1 MSFTDIFIRRPVLAI
16 VVSLV
21 ILVLGLKAFPS
32 MTVRQYP
39 LTQNAVVTI
48 STAYPG
54 ASPETIAGFITTPI
68 EKAVAQASGIDY
80 MTSSSTLGFSTI
92 YANLRLNQDTS
103 KSLAEIIT
111 QVNSVRNQM
120 PTESQASVI
129 SLSVG
134 DTFGSVVIAFTSK
147 VLPANKISDYL
158 IRVVQ
163 PQIQAVE
170 GVQQA
175 QIMGEKRFAVR
186 VWLKP
191 EKLAAYGLSA
201 RDVSTVLVANN
212 YLSALGQTKGDM
224 VALSLLAS
232 TNMQSIDEFKRLI
245 VRESNGGYVRLED
258 IADVELGAESYTSR
272 VLYDGRYAVMISVQ
286 VAPSANVLDVA
297 NRVKAMLPQIQK
309 QLPEGLTAD
318 VAYDASKYITNS
330 ISEVESTLFES
341 ILIVVL
347 VIFAFLGSPRAVF
360 IPVITIPLS
369 LVGTGIFMLMFG
381 FTINILTLL
390 ALVLAIGLVVDD
402 AIIVVENVSRHLEE
416 GKTPMEAALQ
426 GARELA
432 SPIIA
437 MTLVLVAVFVPIGF
451 MGGLTGALFTEFAFT
466 LVGAV
471 VISAI
476 NALTLSPM
484 MASRML
490 RSHHDTKA
498 AWERKVVSYI
508 DEKFD
513 WLHSR
518 YQRLLHA
525 TLNELGVVVA
535 FAVIVLGSIYGL
547 FIFSKSELAPQEDQ
561 GFIIG
566 SLTPSPTATLDQ
578 NLLWLNQ
585 AYGIAKTFPEVEHVF
600 QVASAGQNMAGL
612 VLKPWSD
619 RSKTA
624 SDIQQPLQTKFN
636 MIAGVKGAVFQPSS
650 LPGPRGLGVQFAV
663 LTTDPFEKLNDVAQQ
678 IMAEAQKSGMFMFLD
693 SDLKYDQPQV
703 RMQLDRDKIASY
715 GLTMSDVGGAMS
727 SMLGGGYVNYFSLSG
742 RAYQVVPQVER
753 DARQNYAQLT
763 DYYIKNASGT
773 AIPLSAVAS
782 FKTEVVPESLNH
794 FQQQNAATINAVPRP
809 GVTSGEA
816 LSKLQQIA
824 TKVMP
829 SGYRLDYGGMT
840 RQQVQEA
847 SSLTETF
854 FFALIIIFLTLAA
867 LFESFRDPL
876 TILIAVPM
884 SIFGALLFIT
894 LGVGGASLNIYTEV
908 GLVTLIGLISKHGIL
923 IVRFANDLQ
932 AQGHSKREAI
942 EQAAA
947 IRLRPIMMTTAAM
960 VLGVLPL
967 IIATGAG
974 AAARFNLGLVIATG
988 LSIGTL
994 FTLFVVP
1001 SVYLLIGQDH
1011 NKAPVMDEPPG

>member
-1 MSFTDIFIRRPVLAI
+1 VRFTDIFIRRPVLAI

-21 ILVLGLKAFPS
+21 ILVLGLKAFTS
-32 MTVRQYP
+32 MAVRQYP

-80 MTSSSTLGFSTI
+80 MTSSSSLGVSQIFC
-92 YANLRLNQDTS
+92 NLRLNQDTS

-120 PTESQASVI
+120 PQESQASVI

-134 DTFGSVVIAFTSK
+134 ETFGSVIVAFTSK
-147 VLPANKISDYL
+147 ELAANKISDYL

-163 PQIQAVE
+163 PQIQAVP

-191 EKLAAYGLSA
+191 DRLAAYGLSA
-201 RDVSTVLVANN
+201 RDVSNVLVANN
-212 YLSALGQTKGDM
+212 YLSALGQTKGQSVQM
-224 VALSLLAS
+224 TLLAS
-232 TNMQSIDEFKRLI
+232 TNMESLDEFKNLI
-245 VRESNGGYVRLED
+245 IRESKGAYVRLSD
-258 IADVELGAESYTSR
+258 VADVELGAENYSAR
-272 VLYDGRYAVMISVQ
+272 VLYDGRFAVLISVM
-286 VAPSANVLDVA
+286 VAPSANVLEVA
-297 NRVKAMLPQIQK
+297 NNVRAMLPQIQS
-309 QLPEGLTAD
+309 QLPQGLTAN
-318 VAYDASKYITNS
+318 VAYDASKYINNS
-330 ISEVESTLFES
+330 ISEVESTLAES

-347 VIFAFLGSPRAVF
+347 VIFAFLGSPRAVV

-369 LVGTGIFMLMFG
+369 LIGTGIFMLMFG

-416 GKTPMEAALQ
+416 GKTPLEAALQ

-432 SPIIA
+432 NPIIA
-437 MTLVLVAVFVPIGF
+437 MTLVLIAVFVPIGF

-498 AWERKVVSYI
+498 AWERKVVAYI

-513 WLHSR
+513 WLHTR
-518 YQRLLHA
+518 YQRILHA
-525 TLNELGVVVA
+525 TLDQLAVVVV
-535 FAVIVLGSIYGL
+535 FSGLIMGLIVVL
-547 FIFSKSELAPQEDQ
+547 FMLARSELAPTEDQ

-566 SLTPSPTATLDQ
+566 GFTSSPTATLDQ
-578 NLLWLNQ
+578 NLVWLNQ
-585 AYGIAKTFPEVEHVF
+585 AQASARQFPEIEHTF
-600 QVASAGQNMAGL
+600 QVASPGQVFAGM
-612 VLKPWSD
+612 VLKPWSE
-619 RSKTA
+619 RSKKA
-624 SDIQQPLQTKFN
+624 SDLQQPLQDEFTK
-636 MIAGVKGAVFQPSS
+636 IAGLRGGAFLPPS

-663 LTTDPFEKLNDVAQQ
+663 LTTDSFDKLNDVSNR
-678 IMAEAQKSGMFMFLD
+678 IMQAALDSKMFMFLD
-693 SDLKYDQPQV
+693 SDLKFDQPQV
-703 RMQLDRDKIASY
+703 RVSLDRDKIASY
-715 GLTMSDVGGAMS
+715 GLTMSDVGGALS

-753 DARQNYAQLT
+753 DQRLNADQLST
-763 DYYIKNASGT
+763 YYIKNSAGT
-773 AIPLSAVAS
+773 TIPLSAVAT

-794 FQQQNAATINAVPRP
+794 FQQQNAATIQAVPLP
-809 GVTSGEA
+809 GVTTGQA
-816 LSKLQQIA
+816 LQKLNEIA
-824 TKVMP
+824 NKVMP
-829 SGYRLDYGGMT
+829 SGYHLDYGGMT
-840 RQQVQEA
+840 RQQVQES

-867 LFESFRDPL
+867 LFESFRDPF

-884 SIFGALLFIT
+884 SIFGALVFIM
-894 LGVGGASLNIYTEV
+894 LGVGGATLNIYTEV

-932 AQGHSKREAI
+932 AQGYAKRQAVE
-942 EQAAA
+942 EAAA
-947 IRLRPIMMTTAAM
+947 IRLRPILMTTAAM
-960 VLGVLPL
+960 VLGVTPL
-967 IIATGAG
+967 ITASGAG

-988 LSIGTL
+988 LAIGTL

-1011 NKAPVMDEPPG
+1011 SKKAVEEPPG